1 MSLRLKII
9 FHFSL
14 TSGPLLLRFKTV
26 PNPFPIFGQER
37 DLTEIIGFIRTRRH
51 RENTLRPS
59 GFAFEKP
66 WGDNRLRT
74 CAIIK
79 QKTAIWGR
87 FWGKIGYF
95 G

>member
-1 MSLRLKII
+1 MIEIQTYDTLASLKRKDAE
-9 FHFSL
+9 
-14 TSGPLLLRFKTV
+14 K
-26 PNPFPIFGQER
+26 
-37 DLTEIIGFIRTRRH
+37 
-51 RENTLRPS
+51 REKTLRPS

-74 CAIIK
+74 CATIK

-87 FWGKIGYF
+87 FWAKLGIF

>member
-1 MSLRLKII
+1 MIEIQTYDTLASL
-9 FHFSL
+9 
-14 TSGPLLLRFKTV
+14 
-26 PNPFPIFGQER
+26 ER
-37 DLTEIIGFIRTRRH
+37 KDAEK
-51 RENTLRPS
+51 REKTLRPS

-87 FWGKIGYF
+87 F
-95 G
+95 